1 MEGKLQFHLVIE
13 LCNVLQTAKKKKIA
27 KNKSV
32 QMNCQ
37 MAESLAT
44 RESWLKVR
52 YRFLVHALKIH
63 AKLYLSALSKA
74 MTTGSLD

>member
-1 MEGKLQFHLVIE
+1 
-13 LCNVLQTAKKKKIA
+13 
-27 KNKSV
+27 
-32 QMNCQ
+32 MNCQ

-44 RESWLKVR
+44 RESWLKVC